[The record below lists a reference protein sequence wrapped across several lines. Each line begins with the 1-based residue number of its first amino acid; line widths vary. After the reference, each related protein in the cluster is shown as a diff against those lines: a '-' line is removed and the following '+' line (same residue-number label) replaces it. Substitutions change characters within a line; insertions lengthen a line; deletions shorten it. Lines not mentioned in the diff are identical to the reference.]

1 MKKKQITIFFLSL
14 FLVCV
19 IALMYRSIVRHNE
32 EITTTEEITATTE
45 TIQITTETAAET
57 EPESTETTAPYT
69 TVPAEETTTVPE
81 TTAEQKET
89 SAVTAKPKTTAKKT
103 QPKTTAK
110 PKTTKPVTTT
120 KKPVTTTKPKP
131 TTTTTKRQEQG
142 KFLSSAADAV
152 SNINAKRTANKL
164 VTLKKFGSLQA
175 SAENKAKAKSGVL
188 YSCNGKMSAAAAA
201 GKIVAAYPGII
212 SSTKYKNYGCAVW
225 YDGTKSYL
233 VFLVN

>member
-19 IALMYRSIVRHNE
+19 IALMYRNIVRHNE

-57 EPESTETTAPYT
+57 EPESTGTTTPYT

-89 SAVTAKPKTTAKKT
+89 SAEPAKPKTTMKKT

-131 TTTTTKRQEQG
+131 TTTTKRQEQG
-142 KFLSSAADAV
+142 QFLSSASGAV
-152 SNINAKRTANKL
+152 SNINARRTANKL
-164 VTLKKFGSLQA
+164 VTLKKSGSLQT
-175 SAENKAKAKSGVL
+175 SAESKAKAKSGVL

-212 SSTKYKNYGCAVW
+212 SNIKYKNYGCAVW

-233 VFLVN
+233 VFLFN

>member
-1 MKKKQITIFFLSL
+1 MKKSSNRRNAAVLIIVMFLMTAPLVSCKKAQYQEAILIT
-14 FLVCV
+14 
-19 IALMYRSIVRHNE
+19 
-32 EITTTEEITATTE
+32 EITMSETTTEKKSEMT
-45 TIQITTETAAET
+45 
-57 EPESTETTAPYT
+57 ESTGTTVPYT

-89 SAVTAKPKTTAKKT
+89 SGVTAKPKTTVKKT

-120 KKPVTTTKPKP
+120 KKPVTTTNPKP

-142 KFLSSAADAV
+142 QFLSSASGAV
-152 SNINAKRTANKL
+152 SNINARRTANKL
-164 VTLKKFGSLQA
+164 VTLKKSGSLQT
-175 SAENKAKAKSGVL
+175 SAESKAKAKSGVL

-212 SSTKYKNYGCAVW
+212 SNTKYKNYGCAVW

>member
-1 MKKKQITIFFLSL
+1 MKKTSNRRNAVLMIVVMFLMMVPLVSCKKAQYQEAILIT
-14 FLVCV
+14 
-19 IALMYRSIVRHNE
+19 E
-32 EITTTEEITATTE
+32 TTAEKKSE
-45 TIQITTETAAET
+45 TIQ
-57 EPESTETTAPYT
+57 STGTTAPYT
-69 TVPAEETTTVPE
+69 TVPVEETTTVPE

-103 QPKTTAK
+103 QPKTTVK
-110 PKTTKPVTTT
+110 PKTTKPVTAT
-120 KKPVTTTKPKP
+120 KKPVTTTKTKP

-142 KFLSSAADAV
+142 QFLSSAAGAV
-152 SNINAKRTANKL
+152 SNINARRTANKL
-164 VTLKKFGSLQA
+164 VTLKKSDSLQTR
-175 SAENKAKAKSGVL
+175 AESKAKAKSGVL